1 MEFMDV
7 SEETS
12 DTLSGRFDN
21 LSVIHTKVTKL
32 DTDNKVCRV
41 SLSDHHYQ
49 HSDTLID
56 IRRLLFIA

>member
-41 SLSDHHYQ
+41 NIILVIIIISTRI
-49 HSDTLID
+49 HS
-56 IRRLLFIA
+56 